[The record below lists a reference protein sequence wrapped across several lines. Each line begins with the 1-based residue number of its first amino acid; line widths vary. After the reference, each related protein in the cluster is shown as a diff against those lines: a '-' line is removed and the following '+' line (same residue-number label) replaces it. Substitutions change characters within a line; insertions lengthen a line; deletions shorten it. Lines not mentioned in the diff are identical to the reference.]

1 VHRKSW
7 VLLLSL
13 LLASSACASS
23 RTEALQPGDSPV
35 LIVVTNNYALAME
48 ISVIGA
54 GTTHRLGTVDPGMV
68 GRFAVPPGMIGGGPL
83 EFEAQPPPREGVRA
97 RAESGPILI
106 APGAIVD
113 FVITQR
119 LFNSTATLRQ

>member
-1 VHRKSW
+1 MRSRSW
-7 VLLLSL
+7 ILLFMLLLTG
-13 LLASSACASS
+13 SACGGS
-23 RTEALQPGDSPV
+23 RAEAPGPADSPV
-35 LIVVTNNYALAME
+35 LVVVTNNYALAME

-119 LFNSTATLRQ
+119 LFNSTATLRR